1 MGELTEKI
9 KGNANELSGNTKQ
22 AIAEMTDNERLERE
36 GERQER
42 KGEAQQFVGEVEGK
56 LGNDI

>member
-1 MGELTEKI
+1 MGELTEKL

-22 AIAEMTDNERLERE
+22 AVAEMTGNERLERE

-42 KGEAQQFVGEVEGK
+42 KGEAQQFAGEIEGA

>member
-1 MGELTEKI
+1 MGELSEKI

-22 AIAEMTDNERLERE
+22 AVGDATNNHSLERE

-42 KGEAQQFVGEVEGK
+42 KGEASS
-56 LGNDI
+56 